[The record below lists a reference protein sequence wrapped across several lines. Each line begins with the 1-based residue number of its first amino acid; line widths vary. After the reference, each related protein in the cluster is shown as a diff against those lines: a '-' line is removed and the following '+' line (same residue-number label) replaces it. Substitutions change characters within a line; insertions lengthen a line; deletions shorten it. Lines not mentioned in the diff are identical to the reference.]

1 MRSRSRAIAVAAVS
15 LPSAAFIQA
24 GINGEEAFSLPS
36 YPHPEN
42 GSQNGRYDDLFSHI
56 LLAISGETR
65 HADRI
70 RELIEQQRC
79 SPDISPIS
87 NRRLRAYE
95 SAALGPIDTQVSGA
109 ALPETRAILNVD
121 WS

>member
-1 MRSRSRAIAVAAVS
+1 MSALADMRSRSRAIAVAPVS

-70 RELIEQQRC
+70 RELIEQQGAR
-79 SPDISPIS
+79 PTF
-87 NRRLRAYE
+87 RRRVTDG
-95 SAALGPIDTQVSGA
+95 SALMSWRP
-109 ALPETRAILNVD
+109 
-121 WS
+121 